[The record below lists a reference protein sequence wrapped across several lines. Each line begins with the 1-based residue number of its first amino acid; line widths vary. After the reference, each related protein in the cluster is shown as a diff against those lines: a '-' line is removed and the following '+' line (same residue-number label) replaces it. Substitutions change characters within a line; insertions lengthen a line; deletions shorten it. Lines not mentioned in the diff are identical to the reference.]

1 MDNQE
6 KRTVNEIKSETVTIK
21 DMINSI
27 LELDK
32 QVVGIQTK
40 IKSDKLD
47 QNKDSRMLFLKNI
60 NDININTIIQYS
72 FQAESQDRLS
82 NKDWLKERLPHL
94 ANSIDNYGDISKYA
108 FNKNRH
114 IFNQILDN
122 LVLNYFFEFETKVR
136 SIVRSIE
143 NIKNPYYN
151 PKNKKT
157 KEYLNGGESFNAI
170 SKGLFEN
177 YLEFNKEDYEVVGI
191 FSAIRNTI
199 HNSGFYF
206 SQYLQNSEYAYRKI
220 KYVFEHE
227 KPVSF
232 LTMEMKFNLLKDLI
246 TLFMKIINHEKIKK
260 IDLIKDPVSEVKFD

>member
-1 MDNQE
+1 MNNQE
-6 KRTVNEIKSETVTIK
+6 KKTVNEIKSETVTIQ
-21 DMINSI
+21 DMIHSI

-32 QVVGIQTK
+32 QVINIQTE
-40 IKSDKLD
+40 IKVDKLD

-60 NDININTIIQYS
+60 NDININTIIQFS
-72 FQAESQDRLS
+72 FQAESQNKLS
-82 NKDWLKERLPHL
+82 DKDWLKERLPHL
-94 ANSIDNYGDISKYA
+94 VSSIDNYDDISKYA

-122 LVLNYFFEFETKVR
+122 LILNYFFEFETKVR

-143 NIKNPYYN
+143 NLENPYYN
-151 PKNKKT
+151 PKNKRKNQ
-157 KEYLNGGESFNAI
+157 YLNGSESFGAI

-206 SQYLQNSEYAYRKI
+206 SQYLKNSDYTFRKI
-220 KYVFEHE
+220 NYVFAHG

-232 LTMEMKFNLLKDLI
+232 FTMEMKFNLLKDLL
-246 TLFMKIINHEKIKK
+246 TLFKKIINHEKIKK
-260 IDLIKDPVSEVKFD
+260 IEQVKDPVSEVKFE